1 MGNTTDLSLGRLLKD
16 MRDAKRMSLRDVE
29 KKTGISNPYMSQLEN
44 ELIDKPSPLILH
56 KLAVLYGVEYD
67 YLMQKAGYFVPATA
81 EEGTPRHGSRS
92 FALSSMKDLTP
103 NEEEALVEYLA
114 FLRTRRKRRKQ
125 A

>member
-1 MGNTTDLSLGRLLKD
+1 

-56 KLAVLYGVEYD
+56 KLAMLYGVEYD
-67 YLMQKAGYFVPATA
+67 YLMQKAGYFVPANA
-81 EEGTPRHGSRS
+81 DESSSRHVSRS

-103 NEEEALVEYLA
+103 SEEEALVEYLA

>member
-56 KLAVLYGVEYD
+56 KLAMLYGV
-67 YLMQKAGYFVPATA
+67 
-81 EEGTPRHGSRS
+81 
-92 FALSSMKDLTP
+92 
-103 NEEEALVEYLA
+103 
-114 FLRTRRKRRKQ
+114 
-125 A
+125 